1 MSDCEKSLGLLSD
14 FRDGGLDELEVTWI
28 KAHLDGCGDC
38 HGIFKELD
46 MIVATAGSLRVED
59 AIAFPDEDAVWVRIG
74 MKRTGH

>member
-59 AIAFPDEDAVWVRIG
+59 AIAFLDEDIVWVRIG
-74 MKRTGH
+74 MKRKGH